1 MYDKVLEGMK
11 QTAQVAAY
19 PTPFDIGFPQMPDYT
34 LTPWAAE
41 YRRKHLAGGS
51 K

>member
-1 MYDKVLEGMK
+1 MKGMEIK
-11 QTAQVAAY
+11 VAAY

-34 LTPWAAE
+34 LTPRAVE
-41 YRRKHLAGGS
+41 YRRKHLTD